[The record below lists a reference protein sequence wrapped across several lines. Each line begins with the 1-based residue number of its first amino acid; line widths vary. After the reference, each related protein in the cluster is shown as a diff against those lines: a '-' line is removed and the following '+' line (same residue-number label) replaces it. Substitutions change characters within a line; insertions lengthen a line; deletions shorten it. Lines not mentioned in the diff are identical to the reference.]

1 MTTQRLAPLTG
12 VAFIALVIIGFAIAG
27 EPPDAESPAQEIVDH
42 YVDNK
47 TATEVG
53 VLLAVPGLAFLI
65 FFANHLRRVFDAA
78 GDAALSTTILVGAS
92 IVGVGAAID
101 STIQIALAESADD
114 IEPTSVQ
121 TLQALWDNDFVPIAL
136 GLLVF
141 LVSVGLSILR
151 TGVLPR
157 WLGWVALVLVVV
169 GLTPIGF
176 VAFLGTAILILVISI
191 VLAVRAGRTGAP
203 APGTPATG
211 A

>member
-101 STIQIALAESADD
+101 STIQIALAESA
-114 IEPTSVQ
+114 
-121 TLQALWDNDFVPIAL
+121 NDFVPIAL